1 MIRPAIGRAKSS
13 VRGGTGLR
21 RRVYLLMAIGIF
33 FPLLVLS
40 IVSWYW
46 LRDLD
51 ARLQGS
57 RVQAA
62 GTVAAH
68 FDEELTGD
76 LELLQRLAAR
86 IGSRLEAAD
95 PALARQ
101 AVREAFGHFR
111 HREAVF
117 LLDAGGRVVAE
128 EPYGRVS
135 ATPQGAIPLVE
146 EVLASGLPRLTGLQ
160 VGGRGPLVHELVP
173 VRDLAGEVVGVAGG
187 TFDPTRRDFQKM
199 LRHLRQGRTG
209 RAELID
215 AAGLV
220 VASSE
225 PRRAGVKSECS
236 VNLARLVAAKAS
248 LSSRC
253 DDCHAEHG
261 VRARPGEL
269 LTFWPLASTS
279 WGLVVRQDARE
290 ASPTGGALPWFAV
303 AVMVLAQVAL
313 SGIFAW
319 GAARSVTQP
328 VAVLTAEAER
338 IASGQLDWPIPELGR
353 DEVGQLGQALDRMR
367 QSLQALVARVERAN
381 LELEG
386 RVEERTRDLNQA
398 NAALREREQAR
409 GELLRKVITAQ
420 EDERKRV
427 ARELHD
433 ETTQALAVL
442 LMRVDQAAEA
452 VRAGR
457 PPALDELRTL
467 ANRALADV
475 HRLILDLRPSVLDD
489 LGLASAVQWYAD
501 RALGSRGVA
510 VRCECVELPELTP
523 ELETALFRIC
533 QEALSNV
540 ARHAQASHVLI
551 EVRVEGP
558 LLCIDVED
566 DGVGFD
572 QAAVAR
578 REGRPHWGLLGIQER
593 AGLLGGHARFDSTP
607 GAGTR
612 VEVRIP
618 LSEEHP

>member
-1 MIRPAIGRAKSS
+1 VTGVAMPGARA
-13 VRGGTGLR
+13 GTGLR

-33 FPLLVLS
+33 FPLVVLS
-40 IVSWYW
+40 IISWYW

-51 ARLQGS
+51 ERLQGS
-57 RVQAA
+57 RVAA
-62 GTVAAH
+62 AETVAAH

-86 IGSRLEAAD
+86 IGSRLEAAR
-95 PALARQ
+95 PELTQ
-101 AVREAFGHFR
+101 QVVREAFGHFR
-111 HREAVF
+111 HREAVY

-135 ATPQGAIPLVE
+135 SAPQATIPLVE
-146 EVLASGLPRLTGLQ
+146 EVLAKGLPRLSGLQ
-160 VGGRGPLVHELVP
+160 VDARGPLVHELVP

-199 LRHLRQGRTG
+199 LRHLRQGQTG

-215 AAGLV
+215 ATGLIV
-220 VASSE
+220 SSSE
-225 PRRAGVKSECS
+225 PRRVGVKSECQA
-236 VNLARLVAAKAS
+236 NMARLVAAKAS

-253 DDCHAEHG
+253 DDCHAERG
-261 VRARPGEL
+261 VGARPGEL
-269 LTFWPLASTS
+269 LTFSPLASAP
-279 WGLVVRQDARE
+279 WGLVVRQDAAE
-290 ASPTGGALPWFAV
+290 ASPTEGALPWFALGG
-303 AVMVLAQVAL
+303 MLLAQVTL
-313 SGIFAW
+313 SAIFAW

-338 IASGQLDWPIPELGR
+338 IASGQLDWPIPELGQ

-381 LELEG
+381 QELEG
-386 RVEERTRDLNQA
+386 RVEERTRDLNEA
-398 NAALREREQAR
+398 NAALRERELAR

-433 ETTQALAVL
+433 ETTQALAAL

-452 VRAGR
+452 VRAGQT
-457 PPALDELRTL
+457 PALDELRTL

-489 LGLASAVQWYAD
+489 LGLASAVRWYAD
-501 RALGSRGVA
+501 RALGARGVA
-510 VRCECVELPELTP
+510 VRCECGELPALTP

-540 ARHAQASHVLI
+540 ARHAQASHVLV
-551 EVRVEGP
+551 ELRAEGP

-572 QAAVAR
+572 QAAVAH

-593 AGLLGGHARFDSTP
+593 ASLLGGSARFDSTP

-618 LSEEHP
+618 LSEEAT

>member
-1 MIRPAIGRAKSS
+1 MTGPATRGAAPTVRA
-13 VRGGTGLR
+13 GTGLR

-33 FPLLVLS
+33 FPLVVLS

-51 ARLQGS
+51 TRLQET
-57 RVQAA
+57 RVAA
-62 GTVAAH
+62 AETVAVH

-95 PALARQ
+95 PVLAEQ
-101 AVREAFGHFR
+101 MVREAFGHFR

-117 LLDAGGRVVAE
+117 LLDANRRVVAE
-128 EPYGRVS
+128 EPRGRVS
-135 ATPQGAIPLVE
+135 AAPQAAIPLVE
-146 EVLASGLPRLTGLQ
+146 EVLATGLPRLSGLQ
-160 VGGRGPLVHELVP
+160 SDGRGPLVHELVP
-173 VRDLAGEVVGVAGG
+173 VRDLAGEVVGLAGG
-187 TFDPTRRDFQKM
+187 TFDPNRRDFQKM
-199 LRHLRQGRTG
+199 LRHLRQGQTG

-215 AAGLV
+215 AAGV
-220 VASSE
+220 IVASSE
-225 PRRAGVKSECS
+225 PRRAGMKSECS
-236 VNLARLVAAKAS
+236 VNMARLVAAKAS
-248 LSSRC
+248 LTSRC
-253 DDCHAEHG
+253 DDCHVEHV
-261 VRARPGEL
+261 VRQRSGEL
-269 LTFWPLASTS
+269 MTFTPLASAP
-279 WGLVVRQDARE
+279 WGLVVRQDAAE
-290 ASPTGGALPWFAV
+290 ASPTEGALPWLALSG
-303 AVMVLAQVAL
+303 MVLAQVAL
-313 SGIFAW
+313 SAIFAW

-338 IASGQLDWPIPELGR
+338 IASGQLDWPIPELGQ

-386 RVEERTRDLNQA
+386 RVEERTRDLNEA
-398 NAALREREQAR
+398 NAALRERELAR

-433 ETTQALAVL
+433 ETTQALAAL

-452 VRAGR
+452 VRAGKT
-457 PPALDELRTL
+457 PALDELRSL
-467 ANRALADV
+467 ADRALADV

-501 RALGSRGVA
+501 RTLGSRGVA
-510 VRCECVELPELTP
+510 VRCEFGELPGLTP

-540 ARHAQASHVLI
+540 ARHAQASHVLV
-551 EVRVEGP
+551 ELRVEGP

-572 QAAVAR
+572 QSAAAS

-593 AGLLGGHARFDSTP
+593 ADLLGGHARFDSAP
-607 GAGTR
+607 GTGTR

-618 LSEEHP
+618 LSEEHT